1 VTSQLVN
8 SVDTY
13 LTSKYN
19 LSAYYKL
26 GLLFDSYCS
35 LTYMFPGEKDPA
47 PVFFNSNVQN
57 LLKKLTR
64 VDLRTVFR
72 TRRYGVALKAPEY
85 K

>member
-1 VTSQLVN
+1 
-8 SVDTY
+8 
-13 LTSKYN
+13 
-19 LSAYYKL
+19 
-26 GLLFDSYCS
+26 
-35 LTYMFPGEKDPA
+35 MFPGEKDPA

-85 K
+85 KFLTSEEVNMVINLRNYVTVFEPVH